1 MEGAAEVAL
10 TREQINREME
20 EYSRIRGEMHDKVGK
35 GVVSACDDIYR
46 RVFEE
51 GWYGRTVHDVIY
63 ERQLPEADKGQDAV
77 DDDQKAIE
85 DIRQTFYKGQ
95 EQNPQQGQG
104 QDQGMGI

>member
-1 MEGAAEVAL
+1 MAL

-51 GWYGRTVHDVIY
+51 GWYGRTVHDVMY